1 MTKKKKPEVYDFDHE
16 DGLASQ
22 MTDEQIDKAADS
34 LKKLMDEKIKKDP
47 ELRKKIESLKKD
59 LDGREKSMMRISVD
73 YGYDTHSIE
82 ISDEELK
89 DIQLGKKLEIEGRG
103 FPVEGEME
111 NDWWKFNTV
120 EQGSI
125 EVCGEEGR
133 QIYLGNLINEEV
145 SVAIS

>member
-1 MTKKKKPEVYDFDHE
+1 MP
-16 DGLASQ
+16 
-22 MTDEQIDKAADS
+22 
-34 LKKLMDEKIKKDP
+34 
-47 ELRKKIESLKKD
+47 IE
-59 LDGREKSMMRISVD
+59 ITVD
-73 YGYDTHSIE
+73 YGYDIHSLE

-89 DIQLGKKLEIEGRG
+89 DIQLGKKLEIEGQG

-111 NDWWKFNTV
+111 KDCWKFNTV

-133 QIYLGNLINEEV
+133 QIYVGNLSNEEV

>member
-1 MTKKKKPEVYDFDHE
+1 MP
-16 DGLASQ
+16 
-22 MTDEQIDKAADS
+22 
-34 LKKLMDEKIKKDP
+34 
-47 ELRKKIESLKKD
+47 IE
-59 LDGREKSMMRISVD
+59 ITVD
-73 YGYDTHSIE
+73 YGYDIHSLE

-111 NDWWKFNTV
+111 NDWWKFNTE

-125 EVCGEEGR
+125 EVCGEGGR
-133 QIYLGNLINEEV
+133 QIYLGNLSNEEV

>member
-1 MTKKKKPEVYDFDHE
+1 MPIE
-16 DGLASQ
+16 
-22 MTDEQIDKAADS
+22 
-34 LKKLMDEKIKKDP
+34 IK
-47 ELRKKIESLKKD
+47 
-59 LDGREKSMMRISVD
+59 VD
-73 YGYDTHSIE
+73 YGYDIHSIE

-89 DIQLGKKLEIEGRG
+89 GIQLGKKLEIEGQG

-133 QIYLGNLINEEV
+133 QIYLGNLSNEEV
-145 SVAIS
+145 SVDIS